1 MNILAI
7 DTSSGWLTVACGN
20 QDGIKGR
27 FSQNI
32 GNQHAEKL
40 AGIVE
45 ALLHDSGLKL
55 SDINLAG
62 VVTGPGSF
70 TGLRVGISFVKGLA
84 MALDIRTI
92 GLNTLDSLAHEASG
106 MGATMVSPM
115 IDARKGQVYAALYNV
130 EQGTPALISKYVA
143 MAPSDWLNGLPKDTL
158 VLGSGVETY
167 RDLIHDDYKQLVIL
181 EKNTITI
188 SPEILYGCTLQM
200 SDAGKSLDP
209 EELDAFYIRQADA
222 VCKPSKH

>member
-7 DTSSGWLTVACGN
+7 DTSSSWLTVVCGDQN
-20 QDGIKGR
+20 GIKGQ

-40 AGIVE
+40 AGTVGS
-45 ALLHDSGLKL
+45 LLSDSGLKF

-84 MALDIRTI
+84 MALNIKTM
-92 GLNTLDSLAHEASG
+92 GFNALDCLAQSASG
-106 MGATMVSPM
+106 QNAKRISPM
-115 IDARKGQVYAALYNV
+115 IDARKSQVYAALYDV
-130 EQGTPALISKYVA
+130 GQGTPAVASEYVA
-143 MAPSDWLNGLPKDTL
+143 TAPSDWLKHLPNDTL

-167 RDLIHDDYKQLVIL
+167 RDLISSDFKQVVLL
-181 EKNTITI
+181 ENNVVTI
-188 SPEILYGCTLQM
+188 SPQIIYNNSLKALDT
-200 SDAGKSLDP
+200 GKSIDP

-222 VCKPSKH
+222 VCKPSKP